1 MLGVV
6 AQTNLP
12 LSAFRQ
18 VKDFPEIFV
27 VAPGLVQIPPAV
39 AVFVAAEAIPT
50 EKLDRMAI
58 AEKIAILFFI
68 TILNYLSKV

>member
-39 AVFVAAEAIPT
+39 GVFVAAEAIPT
-50 EKLDRMAI
+50 EKLERMAI

-68 TILNYLSKV
+68 MILNYLSKV